1 MKSHSVNKTPKAMK
15 ILKTLLFS
23 TLVLSSTI
31 LFAQELPAP
40 MSPPRLVNDFVGLL
54 NQDEAARLETKLRN
68 YNDSTST
75 QIYVVIV
82 NDLLG
87 YDISDYAFRLG
98 NKDHWGI
105 GQASKNNG
113 VLILVKPKTGMEKG
127 EAFIASGYG
136 MEDIIPDITCNHIVN
151 REMIPYFKQNQY
163 YQGLDAATS
172 TIIDLA
178 KGKFTADQYNKRKSS
193 SGGGF
198 IFIVIIGIILFSLIF
213 RKNSGGRG
221 KTMGSNLPF
230 WLAMGM
236 LASGRNSGGFGGF
249 SSGSGGF
256 GGFGGGGFGG
266 GGGGSFGGGGAGGS
280 W

>member
-1 MKSHSVNKTPKAMK
+1 MK
-15 ILKTLLFS
+15 ILKALLIS
-23 TLVLSSTI
+23 TLVLSSSI
-31 LFAQELPAP
+31 LFAQELPKP
-40 MSPPRLVNDFVGLL
+40 MNPPRLVNDFAGLL
-54 NQDEAARLETKLRN
+54 SQDEVSSLESKLRN
-68 YNDSTST
+68 YHDTTST
-75 QIYVVIV
+75 QIYIVIV

-98 NKDHWGI
+98 DKDHWGI

-113 VLILVKPKTGMEKG
+113 VLILVKPKTVTEKG

-163 YQGLDAATS
+163 YQGLDAATT
-172 TIIDLA
+172 TIINLA
-178 KGKFTADQYNKRKSS
+178 KGKFTADQYNKKKS
-193 SGGGF
+193 SGGSGA
-198 IFIVIIGIILFSLIF
+198 IIIIVIIIILSLIF
-213 RKNSGGRG
+213 RGNSNNRG

-230 WLAMGM
+230 WLALGM
-236 LASGRNSGGFGGF
+236 LSSGSRSGGFGGF

-256 GGFGGGGFGG
+256 GGFGGGG
-266 GGGGSFGGGGAGGS
+266 GGSFGGGGAGGS